1 MLKRTMMSE
10 RAAARTR
17 QHGFD
22 LQVEANTQHDAD
34 SQRALSDARELYT
47 SVEARAS
54 AITK

>member
-1 MLKRTMMSE
+1 MSE

-22 LQVEANTQHDAD
+22 LQVEAITQHDAD